1 MAATNFSQQMKSILN
16 GYSDSLCRAIGE
28 TIQEEAEAAVDE
40 LKATSPRRKK
50 KGGRYARGWNVQ
62 TFNGRT
68 YTEAEIHNK
77 QYQLTHL
84 LENGH
89 ASRNGGRVD
98 PRVHIAPVEEEA
110 VDNVVKKIE
119 QLIENGGY

>member
-1 MAATNFSQQMKSILN
+1 MAATNFSQQMKSLLS
-16 GYSDSLCRAIGE
+16 GYSDRLCRAIGE
-28 TIQEEAEAAVDE
+28 TIDEEAKAAVDE
-40 LKATSPRRKK
+40 LKVTSPRRKK
-50 KGGRYARGWNVQ
+50 NGGSYAKNWRAQ

-68 YTEAEIHNK
+68 YTEAEIYNRE
-77 QYQLTHL
+77 YSLTHL

-98 PRVHIAPVEEEA
+98 PRVHIAPVEEAA
-110 VDNVVKKIE
+110 VDHVVKKIE